1 MALGLLLTA
10 LLGGGWGL
18 PTLLQPSLLDELG
31 VSEGAGIRMA
41 LPPGLEEISG
51 LATTPDGRLLAHDD
65 ERAIV
70 YEVDFRDGTV
80 VKSFRVGLQ
89 GLPGDFEGIAVAGP
103 RIFLVTS
110 QGELLEFREGEAGSS
125 VRYRIHRTGV
135 GRLCEVEGLAW
146 DEARNCL
153 LLPCKTARTTDF
165 EDHLVVLGVDAS
177 TMEVYPVPRV
187 FIPLENL
194 EGVGLDDEFHPSAVE
209 VHPTS
214 GRLLLASA
222 RDEALLELSSGGSPL
237 AGRKLP
243 EDDHP
248 QTEGLALLP
257 AGRLVLADEGRGGP
271 GRLTRY
277 GPDPGTSPERRPGG
291 GSSP

>member
-1 MALGLLLTA
+1 M
-10 LLGGGWGL
+10 
-18 PTLLQPSLLDELG
+18 LQLSLLDELG
-31 VSEGAGIRMA
+31 ISEGSGVQVA
-41 LPPGLEEISG
+41 LPRGLEEISG

-65 ERAIV
+65 ERAVV
-70 YEVDFRDGTV
+70 YEVDPRNGTI
-80 VKSFRVGLQ
+80 VKSFRVGLR
-89 GLPGDFEGIAVAGP
+89 GLPGDFEGIAVAGS

-153 LLPCKTARTTDF
+153 LLPCKTVRTRDF
-165 EDHLVVLGVDAS
+165 RGHLVVLGVDAS
-177 TMEVYPVPRV
+177 TLEVHPVPRV
-187 FIPLENL
+187 FIPLGDL
-194 EGVGLDDEFHPSAVE
+194 KDAGLDDEFHPSAVE

-214 GRLLLASA
+214 GHLLLASA
-222 RDEALLELSSGGSPL
+222 RNEALLELSPGGSLL
-237 AGRKLP
+237 AGRELSKK
-243 EDDHP
+243 DHP

-257 AGRLVLADEGRGGP
+257 AGGLVLADEGRGGP

-277 GPDPGTSPERRPGG
+277 GPNPGASPERRRSG
-291 GSSP
+291 GSLP